1 MSRYGDEDED
11 YDRFEDDLY
20 GVNRYGDDD
29 RYYLEVPAPV
39 PAPSPGPASSTQR
52 RSRRGAA
59 AADTTQRRS
68 RRGDAAAASSTPVP
82 DAAAAAASSTP
93 APAPPELTPEEE
105 RINERIREGKGSSD
119 YKIKPNESA
128 LRLAK
133 IVRVSTLTN
142 AIESG
147 NRDKIDELRDLTL
160 REALRVANISKPTPY
175 NLINSKSGDT
185 ILNYAYR
192 SQSTGH
198 FIVLQS
204 ILENFAS
211 RIVSVIKDHFPAEYK
226 TLARHV
232 LILYI
237 IFGPLASIIR
247 NLKGESSS
255 STSAASSAASSSAAA
270 SAAASSSDTD
280 ASLPSSHDENED
292 LAFKSEDASQ
302 EVDDFILR
310 KSDIDGAIIPTS
322 KLRHIRELL
331 IILLLNLF
339 SGKLI
344 DPDTQTKISKM
355 KSITKEIPHFFRT
368 FVNFKSLDDTEKQK
382 IIDVLEIIK
391 FYLISILQGDYLYTN
406 IMEMFSSSIISSIG
420 SIGGAVSY
428 LTNKEN
434 HLPLFTYVS
443 ATIRGTPNIFVS
455 LTYIREAATDV
466 IQDFFN
472 KTISIMFNFFINPL
486 MKTSS
491 DYRVEDIPMSDVAA
505 AAEEPVRDEDI
516 AAISSSTARKTRR
529 NHSKSKKHI
538 RTRGSGRKHSR
549 GHNRARSRKRKH

>member
-1 MSRYGDEDED
+1 MSRYGDDD
-11 YDRFEDDLY
+11 DLYGVNRFGVNRFGDDDRFEDDLY
-20 GVNRYGDDD
+20 GVNRFGDDD
-29 RYYLEVPAPV
+29 RDYSEV
-39 PAPSPGPASSTQR
+39 PAPSPGPASSTR
-52 RSRRGAA
+52 RSSRRGAAA
-59 AADTTQRRS
+59 AADTTQRSS
-68 RRGDAAAASSTPVP
+68 RRGAAAAASSTPVP
-82 DAAAAAASSTP
+82 DAAAAAAAASSTP
-93 APAPPELTPEEE
+93 APAPAELTPEEKE
-105 RINERIREGKGSSD
+105 INKRIREGVGSPD

-142 AIESG
+142 AIKNG
-147 NRDKIDELRDLTL
+147 NTNKIDELRDLTL
-160 REALRVANISKPTPY
+160 REALRVANISEPTPY

-192 SQSTGH
+192 SPSTGH

-232 LILYI
+232 LILYLT
-237 IFGPLASIIR
+237 FGPLSSIIR
-247 NLKGESSS
+247 NLKGELSSS
-255 STSAASSAASSSAAA
+255 SDGAAAA

-280 ASLPSSHDENED
+280 ASLPSSHVENED
-292 LAFKSEDASQ
+292 LAFNSESASQ
-302 EVDDFILR
+302 EVDDFILT

-339 SGKLI
+339 SGKPI
-344 DPDTQTKISKM
+344 TSKIQDNISEM

-368 FVNFKSLDDTEKQK
+368 FVNFNSLDDTDKQK

-391 FYLISILQGDYLYTN
+391 FYLISILQGDYLYTD
-406 IMEMFSSSIISSIG
+406 IMNMFSSSIISSIG
-420 SIGGAVSY
+420 SIRNAVSY
-428 LTNKEN
+428 LTDKEK

-443 ATIRGTPNIFVS
+443 GNFDTTSNIFVS
-455 LTYIREAATDV
+455 LTYIREAATDL

-472 KTISIMFNFFINPL
+472 KTISILFNFFINPL

-491 DYRVEDIPMSDVAA
+491 VYRDEEDTPMPAASAA
-505 AAEEPVRDEDI
+505 AAPITEDV
-516 AAISSSTARKTRR
+516 SSSTARKTRR

-538 RTRGSGRKHSR
+538 HTRGSGRKHSR
-549 GHNRARSRKRKH
+549 GRGRSRSRKH